1 LLKNVQKRVLFEML
15 SNSRRSDRELAKA
28 LKISQPTVTRV
39 RRWLETNGFILQY
52 TLIPDFAKIG
62 FELVVFTF
70 FKVLV
75 DVPGEG
81 RDHIMQNVMNSLAN
95 TPNGIAVLHGEGMGC
110 DGVLVSYHENFSDFA
125 TFIRELKMNNG
136 SIGVVGSFIAAP
148 EGQEGLTATTFKHL
162 KEYMDETVKQ

>member
-1 LLKNVQKRVLFEML
+1 ML

-81 RDHIMQNVMNSLAN
+81 RDQIIQNVMKSLTN
-95 TPNGIAVLHGEGMGC
+95 TPNVVAALHGEGMGC

-136 SIGVVGSFIAAP
+136 SIGVVGSFITAP
-148 EGQEGLTATTFKHL
+148 EGQEGLTAATFKHL